1 MLAANEGSII
11 TVASLLAFS
20 AGSME
25 PQPPRRTLYV
35 AAKAATLAFTR
46 TLSNELADTAI
57 GVQVVCPGVVS
68 SEWNSSSGRHIPW
81 AMSPDDVV
89 TASLTGL
96 RLGESVCVPG
106 LQDQDAALDGLLAAE
121 MGFLSGGSRPN
132 LADRYTSAPA

>member
-1 MLAANEGSII
+1 
-11 TVASLLAFS
+11 
-20 AGSME
+20 
-25 PQPPRRTLYV
+25 
-35 AAKAATLAFTR
+35 
-46 TLSNELADTAI
+46 
-57 GVQVVCPGVVS
+57 
-68 SEWNSSSGRHIPW
+68 
-81 AMSPDDVV
+81 MSPDDVV